1 MGPWPVRKASIMQ
14 TRTAQGAM
22 LRIGN
27 FTHVLVTCSFLMAA
41 ILAGNQA
48 AGAEPIE
55 IGSPERIEV
64 LPAEFQLN
72 GQRDRL
78 HLIVTGY
85 YAGGEVQDLTT
96 VAQFTTSNAAV
107 AVAESSIVKPIGNG
121 QAVITV
127 IAGGKEARANL
138 EVAGQESPQPI
149 SFLYG
154 TLPALSKQGCN
165 AGACHGSPS
174 GKGGFRL
181 SLRAF
186 DPVLDKLTLI
196 REEYGRRTN
205 PVEPDSS
212 LLLLKPLM
220 KVPHGGGMQIHTSDP
235 AYEVIRTWIAE
246 GCQVDSDDSPKCVG
260 IEILPP
266 TGRVLKYPAH
276 LQSLCVLAKFSDGTI
291 RDVTEMAVFSSS
303 DTAVATIDA
312 GGLVV
317 GQDRGEAAVI
327 VRYLE
332 FIESS
337 FLTFVKD
344 IEGYEWTN
352 PPEHNYIDTLV
363 DAKLQQLQFLPS
375 ELCTEEEF
383 VRRVHLD
390 VIGLLPT
397 VDEVQTYLADESAD
411 KRSQLIDTLLERPE
425 YAKFWALKW
434 GDLLRMTSSRIGK
447 EGVHKY
453 HRWVERSIEHNM
465 PYDEFARQLLTAS
478 GSTLA
483 NPAANFYRTAVDMNE
498 CVETISQIFLGAR
511 MTCAK
516 CHNHPFERWSQD
528 NYYGLGA
535 FFNRVQRKKTQRVG
549 EQIIWSAAK
558 GEVTQPRTG
567 KTMTPWLPLAGD
579 QDETNPLDRRVTF
592 ADWLTKPENPFF
604 AKIGANRIWSQLI
617 GRGIVEPSDDFRE
630 SNPASNAALLDALAK
645 DFATHGFDS
654 KHIARTILNSRTY
667 QTAIRTNPFNEGD
680 VKYFSHRVPHLL
692 SAEQLLDAIC
702 SVTEVPV
709 QFASL
714 PASTKATQ
722 LPAPDISSNP
732 FLKAIGQPERQ
743 TVCECERSGESN
755 LGMALQFLNG
765 PLISGQI
772 RKADN
777 RFRKLIEAGQSS
789 EEIVQ
794 ALHLA
799 AFSRKPSA
807 GEMKSSLAHIAAKEI
822 EVTADNARLDEE
834 LKKSQAAVS
843 VIRDEVQEKLLS
855 TKLGTLPEP
864 LRADTQ
870 TALAAAEPD
879 RDAVQKYLVEKLGT
893 MIQVTDEEITAS
905 LTDDNKKQL
914 AELETQIAKLNTKKL
929 PTGRIVGLEDIC
941 WVLLNRNEFLFN
953 H

>member
-1 MGPWPVRKASIMQ
+1 MNRKRIFESWLSIAMVLAIMIAASP
-14 TRTAQGAM
+14 TSA
-22 LRIGN
+22 
-27 FTHVLVTCSFLMAA
+27 V
-41 ILAGNQA
+41 
-48 AGAEPIE
+48 EPIE

-64 LPAEFQLN
+64 LPAEFKLN

-78 HLIVTGY
+78 HMIVTGY
-85 YAGGEVQDLTT
+85 YASGEVQDLTT
-96 VAQFTTSNAAV
+96 VAQFTTSNAEV
-107 AVAESSIVKPIGNG
+107 AVAESSIVQPTGNG

-127 IAGGKEARANL
+127 IAGGKEATMSL
-138 EVAGQESPQPI
+138 EVAGQKQPQPI

-174 GKGGFRL
+174 GKGSFRL

-186 DPVLDKLTLI
+186 DPVLDELTLI

-220 KVPHGGGMQIHTSDP
+220 KVPHGGGMQIHTNDP

-246 GCQVDSDDSPKCVG
+246 GCLVDPDDSPKCVG

-266 TGRVLKYPAH
+266 TGRVLKYPAQV
-276 LQSLCVLAKFSDGTI
+276 QSLCVLAKFSDGSI
-291 RDVTEMAVFSSS
+291 RDITEMAVFSSS
-303 DTAVATIDA
+303 DTKVATVDA
-312 GGLVV
+312 SGLVV

-344 IEGYEWTN
+344 IEGYEWSN
-352 PPEHNYIDTLV
+352 PPEHNYIDSLV

-383 VRRVHLD
+383 VRRVYLD
-390 VIGLLPT
+390 VIGLLPS
-397 VDEVQTYLADESAD
+397 VEEVQAYLSDESSE
-411 KRSQLIDTLLERPE
+411 KRSHLIDALLERPE

-434 GDLLRMTSSRIGK
+434 GDLLRMTSGRIGK

-453 HRWVERSIEHNM
+453 HRWVERSIEQNM
-465 PYDEFARQLLTAS
+465 PYDKFARQLLTAS
-478 GSTLA
+478 GSTLT
-483 NPAANFYRTAVDMNE
+483 NPAANFYRTAGDMNE

-535 FFNRVQRKKTQRVG
+535 FFNRVQRKKTQRAG
-549 EQIIWSAAK
+549 EQVIWSAAK
-558 GEVTQPRTG
+558 GEVKQPRTG

-579 QDETNPLDRRVTF
+579 QEETNTLDRRITF

-630 SNPASNAALLDALAK
+630 SNPASNAVLLDALAE

-667 QTAIRTNPFNEGD
+667 QTAIRTNSFNEDD

-702 SVTEVPV
+702 SVTEVSV

-722 LPAPDISSNP
+722 LPAPDISSNS

-743 TVCECERSGESN
+743 TVCECERSEESN

-777 RFRKLIEAGQSS
+777 RFRKLIDAGQSS
-789 EEIVQ
+789 EKIVQ

-799 AFSRKPSA
+799 AFSRQPSE
-807 GEMKSSLAHIAAKEI
+807 GEMKSSLEHIAAKEI
-822 EVTADNARLDEE
+822 EVATENARLDEE
-834 LKKSQAAVS
+834 LKKSQAAVA
-843 VIRDEVQEKLLS
+843 VIRTEVRGKLLI
-855 TKLGTLPEP
+855 TKLETLPEP

-870 TALAAAEPD
+870 AALATAKAQ
-879 RDAVQKYLVEKLGT
+879 RDPVQNYLVEKLGAL
-893 MIQVTDEEITAS
+893 IQVTDEEITAS

-914 AELETQIAKLNTKKL
+914 ADLEAQVAKLNAKKL
-929 PTGRIVGLEDIC
+929 PVGRIVGLEDIC